1 MSKTSAIVKRQG
13 KIVNRKLTLGTWRGP
28 GQVESAE
35 ARDPCF
41 CGLGGYAMKAEELI
55 ERDPEKDGVV
65 VFTGTRVP
73 VEFLFQFL
81 EDDQTLETFL
91 DQFPSVSRAQ
101 AQCVL
106 GASRDLL
113 LSS

>member
-1 MSKTSAIVKRQG
+1 MR
-13 KIVNRKLTLGTWRGP
+13 

-35 ARDPCF
+35 ALTPASADS
-41 CGLGGYAMKAEELI
+41 GAKAMKAEDLI
-55 ERDPEKDGVV
+55 ERNPEKMGGVA
-65 VFTGTRVP
+65 VFSGTRVP

-91 DQFPSVSRAQ
+91 DQFPTVSRAQ
-101 AQCVL
+101 AQGVL

-113 LSS
+113 LRS

>member
-1 MSKTSAIVKRQG
+1 
-13 KIVNRKLTLGTWRGP
+13 
-28 GQVESAE
+28 VESAE
-35 ARDPCF
+35 ASTPASADS
-41 CGLGGYAMKAEELI
+41 GAKAMKVEDLI
-55 ERDPEKDGVV
+55 ERNPEKMGGVA

-91 DQFPSVSRAQ
+91 DQFPTVSRAQ
-101 AQCVL
+101 AQGVL

-113 LSS
+113 LRS

>member
-1 MSKTSAIVKRQG
+1 MR
-13 KIVNRKLTLGTWRGP
+13 

-35 ARDPCF
+35 ALDPCF
-41 CGLGGYAMKAEELI
+41 CGLGGNAMKGSELI
-55 ERDPEKDGVV
+55 ERNPEKMGGVA

-91 DQFPSVSRAQ
+91 DQFPAVSRAQ
-101 AQCVL
+101 ARGVL

>member
-1 MSKTSAIVKRQG
+1 MR
-13 KIVNRKLTLGTWRGP
+13 

-35 ARDPCF
+35 ALTPASADS
-41 CGLGGYAMKAEELI
+41 GAKAMKAEDLI
-55 ERDPEKDGVV
+55 ERNPEKMGGVA

-91 DQFPSVSRAQ
+91 DQFPTVSRAQ
-101 AQCVL
+101 AQGVL

-113 LSS
+113 LRS

>member
-1 MSKTSAIVKRQG
+1 MKVK
-13 KIVNRKLTLGTWRGP
+13 
-28 GQVESAE
+28 
-35 ARDPCF
+35 D
-41 CGLGGYAMKAEELI
+41 LI
-55 ERDPEKDGVV
+55 ESNPEKMGGVA

-91 DQFPSVSRAQ
+91 DQFPAVSRAQ
-101 AQCVL
+101 ARGVL

-113 LSS
+113 LRS

>member
-1 MSKTSAIVKRQG
+1 
-13 KIVNRKLTLGTWRGP
+13 LGTWLGR
-28 GQVESAE
+28 QVESAE
-35 ARDPCF
+35 ALRPLLLRTR
-41 CGLGGYAMKAEELI
+41 GHPMKAEELI
-55 ERDPEKDGVV
+55 ERNPEKMGGVA

-101 AQCVL
+101 ARSVL

>member
-1 MSKTSAIVKRQG
+1 
-13 KIVNRKLTLGTWRGP
+13 
-28 GQVESAE
+28 
-35 ARDPCF
+35 
-41 CGLGGYAMKAEELI
+41 MKAEELI
-55 ERDPEKDGVV
+55 ERHPEKMGGVA

-91 DQFPSVSRAQ
+91 DQFPTVSRAQ
-101 AQCVL
+101 ARAVL

-113 LSS
+113 IGS

>member
-1 MSKTSAIVKRQG
+1 
-13 KIVNRKLTLGTWRGP
+13 
-28 GQVESAE
+28 
-35 ARDPCF
+35 
-41 CGLGGYAMKAEELI
+41 MKAEELI
-55 ERDPEKDGVV
+55 ERHPEKMGGVA

-91 DQFPSVSRAQ
+91 DQFPAVSRAQ
-101 AQCVL
+101 ARGVL

-113 LSS
+113 LGS

>member
-1 MSKTSAIVKRQG
+1 MSKTSAIVKRQE
-13 KIVNRKLTLGTWRGP
+13 KIVNKKTDFWAPGA

-41 CGLGGYAMKAEELI
+41 CGLGGKRLEGEEFI
-55 ERDPEKDGVV
+55 ERNAEKSGGAA

-73 VEFLFQFL
+73 VEYLFQFL

-91 DQFPSVSRAQ
+91 DQYPAVSRAQ
-101 AQCVL
+101 ARGVL

>member
-1 MSKTSAIVKRQG
+1 VR
-13 KIVNRKLTLGTWRGP
+13 

-35 ARDPCF
+35 ALTPASADS
-41 CGLGGYAMKAEELI
+41 GAKGMKAEDLI
-55 ERDPEKDGVV
+55 ERNPEKMGGVA

-81 EDDQTLETFL
+81 EDDQTLDTFL
-91 DQFPSVSRAQ
+91 DQFPTVSRAQ
-101 AQCVL
+101 AQGVL

-113 LSS
+113 LRS

>member
-1 MSKTSAIVKRQG
+1 VKG
-13 KIVNRKLTLGTWRGP
+13 
-28 GQVESAE
+28 
-35 ARDPCF
+35 
-41 CGLGGYAMKAEELI
+41 EELI
-55 ERDPEKDGVV
+55 ERNPDEMSGVA

-91 DQFPSVSRAQ
+91 DQYPSVSRAQ
-101 AQCVL
+101 AQAVL
-106 GASRDLL
+106 SASRDLL

>member
-1 MSKTSAIVKRQG
+1 MKT
-13 KIVNRKLTLGTWRGP
+13 
-28 GQVESAE
+28 
-35 ARDPCF
+35 
-41 CGLGGYAMKAEELI
+41 EELI
-55 ERDPEKDGVV
+55 ERNPGKMGGVA

-91 DQFPSVSRAQ
+91 DQFPTVSRAQ
-101 AQCVL
+101 ARGVL
-106 GASRDLL
+106 GVSRDLL

>member
-1 MSKTSAIVKRQG
+1 
-13 KIVNRKLTLGTWRGP
+13 
-28 GQVESAE
+28 VESAE
-35 ARDPCF
+35 ALRPLLLRTR
-41 CGLGGYAMKAEELI
+41 GPTAVKADELI
-55 ERDPEKDGVV
+55 ERNPEKMGGVA
-65 VFTGTRVP
+65 VFMGTRVP

-91 DQFPSVSRAQ
+91 DQYPSVSRAQ
-101 AQCVL
+101 ARGVL